1 MITDDLLFIHNFMFI
16 DKIEHGIHTLYFIYK
31 GVTASSKD
39 QQTCA
44 MHRELLTKHDAVY
57 LSINSE
63 SVHSKLSICKKLS
76 QGGLR
81 SSYNARIIKN
91 GCSLYKMLVH
101 FLAKSACRETLLSCK
116 HFLNIVEIKKILSL
130 LDFRI
135 SGEVN
140 FFEVN
145 FSNLFIHCSIF

>member
-44 MHRELLTKHDAVY
+44 MHRELLTKHDVVY

-63 SVHSKLSICKKLS
+63 SVHSKLSICNKLP
-76 QGGLR
+76 QGVLR
-81 SSYNARIIKN
+81 SSYNAKIIKTVAAYTK
-91 GCSLYKMLVH
+91 CW
-101 FLAKSACRETLLSCK
+101 C
-116 HFLNIVEIKKILSL
+116 ISL
-130 LDFRI
+130 LNPPVEKPYYLANTF
-135 SGEVN
+135 
-140 FFEVN
+140 
-145 FSNLFIHCSIF
+145 